1 MTWNDSLW
9 LGIAILLT
17 MPTIVLIC
25 EITKHIVKLKKK
37 QKTEEEK

>member
-17 MPTIVLIC
+17 MPTIVLISKII
-25 EITKHIVKLKKK
+25 EHILKIGNKEE
-37 QKTEEEK
+37 QK